1 MLGLRAQHA
10 QAARIAEE
18 KMIAGRALTR
28 TSLFGWLK
36 LACAGLMLTALAAC
50 ATNFDANVTRF
61 QSQLP
66 PPGQTFAV
74 VADDPGLQGGIEF
87 GQYSRLVAAHLIKLG
102 YVEAPGPDAAGMLVR
117 FAYRVD
123 NGHSYTT
130 SSAFY
135 GDPFWGPWHGGYYHG
150 HGGFYGGGAWGFG
163 WNDPWFNSVDTY
175 TIYTS
180 EISLKIDD
188 HATARRLFEGR
199 AQAASTS
206 NHLPYLVPNLVDAM
220 FTNFPGNSGET
231 VHITV
236 APEKTIAH

>member
-1 MLGLRAQHA
+1 
-10 QAARIAEE
+10 
-18 KMIAGRALTR
+18 MIAGRSSPRNVFNWLRLAL
-28 TSLFGWLK
+28 
-36 LACAGLMLTALAAC
+36 AGMMLTALAAC

-87 GQYSRLVAAHLIKLG
+87 GQYSRLVAAQLLRIG
-102 YVEAPGPDAAGMLVR
+102 YVEAPSPDTASMIVR

-123 NGHSYTT
+123 NGHSYTS

-135 GDPFWGPWHGGYYHG
+135 GDPFWGPWRGYGFGYRG
-150 HGGFYGGGAWGFG
+150 RGGFYGGGAWGYG
-163 WNDPWFNSVDTY
+163 WNSPWFDGGIDSY
-175 TIYTS
+175 TVYTS

-188 HATARRLFEGR
+188 HGTGRRLFEGK

-206 NHLPYLVPNLVDAM
+206 NHLPYLVPNLVEAM
-220 FTNFPGNSGET
+220 FTRFPGASGET

-236 APEKTIAH
+236 APEKTQAH